1 MTIRT
6 SIRNLALV
14 GALLLPAVSAL
25 AQGTLERVADRGE
38 FRIGYLPDA
47 RPLSFEEDGQAVGY
61 SVDICRRIAL
71 AVRQHLNRPDLRISY
86 VPITLASRFDAITNG
101 DIDIECGSSTVT
113 LRRLERVDFTLTTF
127 VTGGA
132 LLSLADNRVGSVAD
146 LADKRVAVI
155 SDTTTESALEAQL
168 SDKLIDARI
177 VGVRDSE
184 EGMARLLDGRV
195 DAYASDQ
202 IVLLGDALH
211 AMDVNPDLN
220 FSFANDLFSYEPYA
234 LMVRRNDAD
243 FRLVANRAI
252 AEMFRSG
259 EYVVTYE
266 KWIGS
271 NGIAP
276 PTLLVAMYQL
286 NALTE

>member
-1 MTIRT
+1 M
-6 SIRNLALV
+6 
-14 GALLLPAVSAL
+14 
-25 AQGTLERVADRGE
+25 
-38 FRIGYLPDA
+38 Y
-47 RPLSFEEDGQAVGY
+47 
-61 SVDICRRIAL
+61 
-71 AVRQHLNRPDLRISY
+71 
-86 VPITLASRFDAITNG
+86 
-101 DIDIECGSSTVT
+101 
-113 LRRLERVDFTLTTF
+113 
-127 VTGGA
+127 
-132 LLSLADNRVGSVAD
+132 
-146 LADKRVAVI
+146 
-155 SDTTTESALEAQL
+155 
-168 SDKLIDARI
+168 
-177 VGVRDSE
+177 
-184 EGMARLLDGRV
+184 
-195 DAYASDQ
+195 
-202 IVLLGDALH
+202 